1 MKKLFAH
8 FLQIV
13 GLLTIL
19 GALVGGGLVASAGIW
34 LKMDDELKPAD
45 AIVILSGELRRAIH
59 AADLYHQGLAPVIY
73 VSRARHNPPQA
84 LEELGFVYPRQ
95 EDDMQRVLAAKGVPP
110 EAIRLYGHDLISTV
124 EEGEALRTE
133 LGNGPHHLIIV
144 TSPYH
149 CRRAKLILSGILTG
163 DELLMSAT
171 PYERF
176 EAAWWRDQDSARAVV
191 QEAAKFLFYFA
202 GTPFRSKP
210 ATVI

>member
-1 MKKLFAH
+1 MKKLVAI
-8 FLQIV
+8 FLQLV

-34 LKMDDELKPAD
+34 LKMDDQLKPAD

-59 AADLYHQGLAPVIY
+59 AADLYNQGLAPVIY
-73 VSRARHNPPQA
+73 VSRGQHTPPQA
-84 LEELGFVYPRQ
+84 LEELGFTYTRQ
-95 EDDMQRVLAAKGVPP
+95 EDDMLRILAAKGVPA
-110 EAIRLYGHDLISTV
+110 EAIHLYGHDLVSTV
-124 EEGEALRTE
+124 EEGEALRAE
-133 LGNGPHHLIIV
+133 LGSGKKSLIIV

-149 CRRAKLILSGILTG
+149 CRRAKLILSGILGG

-176 EAAWWRDQDSARAVV
+176 EAAWWRDQDSARSVV
-191 QEAAKFLFYFA
+191 QEVAKFLFYFA

-210 ATVI
+210 AIAI